1 MKIFRKNSIHI
12 FSFCVFGMFYFRW
25 LLSSKEM
32 KNIFSLYF
40 FSEDKVILLFP
51 SMGEKTTFKTNTIL
65 RLPDTLR
72 TVIINLISS
81 LSIMYVCSGG
91 WNLVVINVWYCV
103 LNLKCCTEQLSR
115 YIFFHTVLLE
125 HTPLL

>member
-1 MKIFRKNSIHI
+1 
-12 FSFCVFGMFYFRW
+12 MFYFRW

-91 WNLVVINVWYCV
+91 WNLVVINV
-103 LNLKCCTEQLSR
+103 
-115 YIFFHTVLLE
+115 
-125 HTPLL
+125 